1 MGCPCAH
8 PTPELCA
15 QRLHCAHT
23 GRLPSW
29 GGVAEPAGQLV
40 VNLHYKGTLV
50 SLLFVGTHIALGPCT
65 GLNRLTHLELIMKTK
80 TNLKAG
86 IFDRPSYQG

>member
-1 MGCPCAH
+1 M
-8 PTPELCA
+8 
-15 QRLHCAHT
+15 
-23 GRLPSW
+23 S
-29 GGVAEPAGQLV
+29 
-40 VNLHYKGTLV
+40 
-50 SLLFVGTHIALGPCT
+50 PCT